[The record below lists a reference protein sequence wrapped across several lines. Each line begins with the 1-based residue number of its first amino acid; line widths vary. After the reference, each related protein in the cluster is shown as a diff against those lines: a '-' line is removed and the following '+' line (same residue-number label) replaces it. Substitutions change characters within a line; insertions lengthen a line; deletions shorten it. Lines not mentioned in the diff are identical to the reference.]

1 MRTIGIPFLAL
12 FWNFSGGAASAHHGA
27 LSKDAGQISSA
38 FAPRNLKDTEPQKA
52 CKDALKEIDRNNPDV
67 SCACEDLNENTT
79 VITCVDSCSYC
90 NGNVSVCGSPAFEES
105 FDIIGAKDS
114 VSEIFMYNKG
124 RSESVTIAN
133 TECEMDEFGTLLCDG
148 CQVIVDGEQ
157 CDFCNLT
164 ICDYGSNT
172 GVQLPHFDCSNV
184 EADAVY
190 DLCGGNS
197 TIPDGS
203 VFGFLTTED
212 GEFDSCYPETD
223 MPTLSPSE
231 SPTVTASSIPSDMP
245 SLVPSGT
252 PSTSFPTMSA
262 PPSSIPSDYPSLV
275 PSLSAGPTNVP
286 TVTITAVPTQEPT
299 PDEDDSMPTTAEPM
313 PEGPDGTEGLPSSSP
328 LSYKIAMSTVFGALV
343 SLVLAF

>member
-12 FWNFSGGAASAHHGA
+12 FWNFSGGAAFAHHGA

-38 FAPRNLKDTEPQKA
+38 FAPRNLKETEPQKA

-67 SCACEDLNENTT
+67 ACACDDLNENTT
-79 VITCVDSCSYC
+79 VITCFDSCSYC
-90 NGNVSVCGSPAFEES
+90 NGDVSVCGSPAFEES
-105 FDIIGAKDS
+105 FDIVGAKDS

-164 ICDYGSNT
+164 ICDHGSNA
-172 GVQLPHFDCSNV
+172 GFQLPHFDCSNV

-190 DLCGGNS
+190 DVCDGNL

-212 GEFDSCYPETD
+212 EFDVCFPETD
-223 MPTLSPSE
+223 MPTLAPSK
-231 SPTVTASSIPSDMP
+231 SPTMAPSSIPSDMP
-245 SLVPSGT
+245 SLVPSGM
-252 PSTSFPTMSA
+252 PSTSFPSMSA
-262 PPSSIPSDYPSLV
+262 PPSSIPSDW
-275 PSLSAGPTNVP
+275 PSLSPSVSPGPTNVP
-286 TVTITAVPTQEPT
+286 TATITAVPTGESTPEPT
-299 PDEDDSMPTTAEPM
+299 PESSTSAEPT
-313 PEGPDGTEGLPSSSP
+313 PEGTDGDRELPSSSP
-328 LSYKIAMSTVFGALV
+328 LRYKITMTTVFGALV
-343 SLVLAF
+343 SLVLAL